1 MSGGSADHGCLD
13 RLARSLAE
21 IGGQDVEDDP
31 ADVGEQAPV
40 VLEEGA

>member
-21 IGGQDVEDDP
+21 IGGQDVEDEP
-31 ADVGEQAPV
+31 ADVGKQGTV
-40 VLEEGA
+40 VSKEGA